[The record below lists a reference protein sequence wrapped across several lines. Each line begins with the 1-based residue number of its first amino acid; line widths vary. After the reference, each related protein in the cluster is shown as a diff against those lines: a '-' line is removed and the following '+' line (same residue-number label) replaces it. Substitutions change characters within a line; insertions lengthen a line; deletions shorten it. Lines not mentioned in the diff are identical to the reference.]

1 MEFYQNRGLE
11 MKWSPSS
18 SPSRNYRWDKL
29 IGYRDVLKI
38 KGVVVI
44 MNKKKATFIAV
55 PTIILA
61 VGILF
66 FAFQGD
72 ESKKEQVQVE
82 SNNSKSETT
91 ELKKEAVQADS
102 KKVYAEA
109 TELEEAL
116 QSELNKAKS
125 EAIELEK
132 EQTQVDANKATSEKT
147 ELEKEQAQVKSKEI
161 EYVTVLPGLTL
172 ENFDKIVVGN
182 KETGEGGSTYDEVV
196 LLFRKEAP
204 RKTSIIVN
212 DMNVDQFQWFEG
224 GVSDAEEIFHVN
236 FKNGL
241 VFEKYTEGFDE

>member
-1 MEFYQNRGLE
+1 
-11 MKWSPSS
+11 
-18 SPSRNYRWDKL
+18 L

-55 PTIILA
+55 PTIVLA

-66 FAFQGD
+66 FGFQGD

-82 SNNSKSETT
+82 SNKDKSVTSEF
-91 ELKKEAVQADS
+91 
-102 KKVYAEA
+102 
-109 TELEEAL
+109 EEAIRA
-116 QSELNKAKS
+116 EENKVKS
-125 EAIELEK
+125 EAIELDK
-132 EQTQVDANKATSEKT
+132 EQVQVESNKVKPETIESKKEQVQVDSNKATSEAT
-147 ELEKEQAQVKSKEI
+147 ELEKEQVQVDSKEI
-161 EYVTVLPGLTL
+161 EYVTVLPGMTL
-172 ENFDKIVVGN
+172 ENFDKIVVGD

-204 RKTSIIVN
+204 RKTSIMVK

-241 VFEKYTEGFDE
+241 VFEKYTDGFDE